1 MQPSTFVI
9 LYVAQPATSTE
20 FYAQLLGAAP
30 VEQSPTFAMFV
41 LSPGV
46 MLGLWGKD
54 GVSPA
59 PTAAGGGGELA
70 FVLPNDATVDA
81 RHAEFVARGLPVI
94 EAPTARD
101 FGYAFTAVDPD
112 GHRIRYFAPVGM

>member
-1 MQPSTFVI
+1 MQPTTFVI
-9 LYVAQPATSTE
+9 LYVAQPATSVE

-46 MLGLWGKD
+46 MLGLWIRD
-54 GVSPA
+54 GVAPA
-59 PTAAGGGGELA
+59 PTAVGGGGELA
-70 FVLPNDATVDA
+70 FVLPNDAAVDA
-81 RHAEFVARGLPVI
+81 RHAEFVARGLPVL
-94 EAPTARD
+94 EAPTPRD

-112 GHRIRYFAPVGM
+112 GHRIRYFAPGGM